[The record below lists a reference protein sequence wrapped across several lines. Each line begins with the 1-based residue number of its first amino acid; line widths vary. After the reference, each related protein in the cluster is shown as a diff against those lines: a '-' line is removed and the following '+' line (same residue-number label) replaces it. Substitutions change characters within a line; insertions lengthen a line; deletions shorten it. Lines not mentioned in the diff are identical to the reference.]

1 MPNFAVASDAF
12 KNTFRSWRLWL
23 IQAIGTA
30 ALFGLFVLWLWIPV
44 ATALQLTLNVV
55 TAALF
60 LAATLILQAGTLR
73 FFATVDSE
81 EDSGSVAAA
90 FRSAMRRLPAFAV
103 GAALLAAAWYF
114 AGTTDRYEDTLPNYL
129 RSESPQFVRN
139 LFSLHAYENLV
150 EAGLFALQWII
161 APALLLPFLASTASA
176 GFSGFRRLGI
186 VAWRT
191 CVTNIFYW
199 GVLAACAVI
208 GVYASG
214 KIMDWTPNFQ
224 TSTLRH
230 ESVSLL
236 WRGTVAYFLILWAWL
251 LACSMTGRLFG
262 GPAGSGKDTAGQSAA

>member
-12 KNTFRSWRLWL
+12 KNAFRSWRLWL

-44 ATALQLTLNVV
+44 ATALQLTLNVL
-55 TAALF
+55 TATLF

-73 FFATVDSE
+73 FFATLDGE
-81 EDSGSVAAA
+81 EDSGSAGAA
-90 FRSAMRRLPAFAV
+90 FRSAVRHLPAFAV
-103 GAALLAAAWYF
+103 SAALLAAAWYF
-114 AGTTDRYEDTLPNYL
+114 AGTVDSEGRLPNYF

-139 LFSLHAYENLV
+139 LVSLHAYENLV

-161 APALLLPFLASTASA
+161 PPTLLLPFLAATAST
-176 GFSGFRRLGI
+176 GFSGFGRRGFATWRKC
-186 VAWRT
+186 VA
-191 CVTNIFYW
+191 NILYW
-199 GVLAACAVI
+199 SVLAACAVV

-230 ESVSLL
+230 ESVSLV
-236 WRGTVAYFLILWAWL
+236 WRGFVACFLMLWAWL
-251 LACSMTGRLFG
+251 LACSITGRLFG
-262 GPAGSGKDTAGQSAA
+262 RPAGSGKDTAGQTAA